1 MLKRVF
7 NLLVSMLVRGADW
20 VVETLGRVVGRT
32 PRAKCIVLA
41 YHSVSDK
48 ERGLFAAQMDT
59 LLKVAKPVHA
69 NIKALPAGGGRYA
82 SVTFDDGFENI
93 YTNALPE
100 LKKRGIPSTLFI
112 VSDFLGQS
120 RAWEHRGGDD
130 TRQERVMTE
139 EQLREIPND
148 LVLIGSHTMTHPF
161 LPKTSG
167 AEMYKELLGSR
178 LKLEKMANCSVKM
191 FSFPYGAF
199 TDEVVENCRKSEY
212 DRVFT
217 ALPVFAFAEADEFVT
232 GRVGTSPTDWPI
244 EFRLRLAGAYR
255 WLPQAFALKRK
266 LVSLVKGKRPETI
279 PQKTGEERAA

>member
-7 NLLVSMLVRGADW
+7 NLLVSILVGAADW
-20 VVETLGRVVGRT
+20 VIEALGRIVGRS

-41 YHSVSDK
+41 YHSVSDN
-48 ERGLFAAQMDT
+48 ERALFASQMDT
-59 LLKVAKPVHA
+59 LLRIAKPVHA
-69 NIKALPAGGGRYA
+69 NIKSLPNDGGRYA

-139 EQLREIPND
+139 EQLRKIPNE
-148 LVLIGSHTMTHPF
+148 LVLIGSHTMTHPY
-161 LPKTSG
+161 LPKASV
-167 AEMYKELLGSR
+167 EQMYEELRGSR
-178 LKLEKMANCSVKM
+178 LKLEKMVNCPVKL

-199 TDEVVENCRKSEY
+199 TEEVVATCREAQY

-217 ALPVFAFAEADEFVT
+217 ALPVFAFAKPDEFVT

-266 LVSLVKGKRPETI
+266 LLSTIKGKPPEAI